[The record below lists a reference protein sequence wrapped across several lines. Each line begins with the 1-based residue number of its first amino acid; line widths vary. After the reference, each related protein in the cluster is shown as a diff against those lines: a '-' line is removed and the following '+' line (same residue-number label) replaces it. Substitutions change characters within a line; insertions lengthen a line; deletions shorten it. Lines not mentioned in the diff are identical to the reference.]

1 MTETQGRPRPENV
14 LRHSW
19 RAPSAARRNSRSC
32 DQRRAANRSPLSGSR
47 PASSAAGPFEV
58 TLPSSIASIEGSNS
72 FLMTTCLAH
81 RMRPSEISKLRSARK
96 GDRRLLFEALRQRKL
111 AAAPAGPQ
119 PTEG

>member
-1 MTETQGRPRPENV
+1 MTEIEADLV
-14 LRHSW
+14 LKM
-19 RAPSAARRNSRSC
+19 
-32 DQRRAANRSPLSGSR
+32 
-47 PASSAAGPFEV
+47 SSAIHGERLWRRVGTRDHVTRDERPIALALWQSTCVICGGPFEV